1 MPNDMKPE
9 EGTPTH
15 IPDELTLD
23 VWLPF
28 PRAAGAAKQQDGV
41 REEPSSLRMIRS
53 LTPAIEPIGDL
64 PGVIEGIIDTA
75 ASLVCKEVSSHLPRH
90 RRE

>member
-41 REEPSSLRMIRS
+41 REEPSSLRMVRS
-53 LTPAIEPIGDL
+53 RTPAIRPIDDM
-64 PGVIEGIIDTA
+64 PGVITGIIDTA
-75 ASLVCKEVSSHLPRH
+75 ASLVCKEVSSQLPR
-90 RRE
+90 RTKE